1 MTKMNI
7 KTGDTVKVIAGKDK
21 GAQGEVLF
29 AFPEKGRVTVQG
41 VNLVHKALRGYRRL
55 QRHAGLPV
63 VRPADSHRLQGRRGR
78 QGSRLQEVRQGYRL
92 TQRAILA
99 FAEGLTYYLVRF
111 APRLAPISRTALAA
125 NCLSG

>member
-41 VNLVHKALRGYRRL
+41 VNLLHKALRPTQANPNGGIDTVSYTHLDVYKRQGVIYRTL
-55 QRHAGLPV
+55 CIFGAVCLTPGANLTCK
-63 VRPADSHRLQGRRGR
+63 
-78 QGSRLQEVRQGYRL
+78 GSRLEA
-92 TQRAILA
+92 AI
-99 FAEGLTYYLVRF
+99 R
-111 APRLAPISRTALAA
+111 
-125 NCLSG
+125 